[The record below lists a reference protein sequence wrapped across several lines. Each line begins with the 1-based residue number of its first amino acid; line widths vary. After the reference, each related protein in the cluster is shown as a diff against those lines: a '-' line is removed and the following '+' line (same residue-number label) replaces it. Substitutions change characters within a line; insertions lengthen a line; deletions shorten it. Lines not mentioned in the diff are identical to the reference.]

1 MGENSQGGTDV
12 REWKG
17 TVSGLGSAAP
27 PTQYLTTTPN
37 LEARLRLLCFHHA
50 GGSASA
56 FTALRNALAPHI
68 DVMPVQLPGREGR
81 LRESLPGSMAD
92 LVAELDEQLD
102 PYLMGRYAC
111 YGHSMGALV
120 AHDLVARRQARG
132 DVLPVRLVVGAARAP
147 QLPPAFASA
156 HADSDD
162 ELITKVV
169 SIGGMSAELV
179 RYPDWVRPALELT
192 RADLRLCSTRGP
204 SATPP
209 LDCAVDVFHGVAD
222 PLISEHEARAWAARS
237 RAESTFHSFEGGHF
251 FFLRESPTRFA
262 VRLADLLVPA
272 KGLALGH

>member
-1 MGENSQGGTDV
+1 M

-17 TVSGLGSAAP
+17 IASGRGPTALR
-27 PTQYLTTTPN
+27 TQYLTTTPAP
-37 LEARLRLLCFHHA
+37 EARLRLFCFHHA
-50 GGSASA
+50 GGSASV

-68 DVMPVQLPGREGR
+68 DVLPVQLPGREGR

-102 PYLMGRYAC
+102 PYLMGGYAF

-132 DVLPVRLVVGAARAP
+132 DVLPVRLVAGAARAP
-147 QLPPAFASA
+147 QLRPVFASA

-162 ELITKVV
+162 ELIAKVV
-169 SIGGMSAELV
+169 SIGGMSAELA

-192 RADLRLCSTRGP
+192 RADLRLCSTRSP
-204 SATPP
+204 AATPP
-209 LDCAVDVFHGVAD
+209 LDCPVDVFHGVAD
-222 PLISEHEARAWAARS
+222 PLISDPEARAWAARS
-237 RAESTFHSFEGGHF
+237 LAKSTFYSFEGGHF

-262 VRLADLLVPA
+262 VRLAEVLVPA
-272 KGLALGH
+272 RGLMPGH